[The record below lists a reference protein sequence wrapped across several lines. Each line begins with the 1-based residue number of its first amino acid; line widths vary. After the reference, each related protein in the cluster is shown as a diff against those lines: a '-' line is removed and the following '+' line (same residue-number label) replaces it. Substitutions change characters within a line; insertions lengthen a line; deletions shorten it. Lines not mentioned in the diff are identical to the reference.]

1 MCVCVKILIYIKIY
15 KYIYKVVCSFVV
27 CSFVIDKKLL
37 EQTTGQNVGSQTS
50 VFTTA
55 AWLFFLT
62 AIVTDYDSK
71 KMAEEERSAEAEK
84 LKEKA
89 NNYFKGKIQTDGS

>member
-1 MCVCVKILIYIKIY
+1 MPTIEENML
-15 KYIYKVVCSFVV
+15 
-27 CSFVIDKKLL
+27 
-37 EQTTGQNVGSQTS
+37 SQTS
-50 VFTTA
+50 VFTTIA
-55 AWLFFLT
+55 CLLT

-89 NNYFKGKIQTDGS
+89 NNYFKGKVKTSGI

>member
-1 MCVCVKILIYIKIY
+1 MINKIN
-15 KYIYKVVCSFVV
+15 
-27 CSFVIDKKLL
+27 KLL
-37 EQTTGQNVGSQTS
+37 ELTSEENELSQTP
-50 VFTTA
+50 VFTTIV
-55 AWLFFLT
+55 WLLT

-89 NNYFKGKIQTDGS
+89 NNYFKGNVKTNGSYK